1 MMARRQEAAARLC
14 AAAATAVLTV
24 SLLRRV
30 RQRRKDKQEATA
42 LIAQLKALNSTAALV
57 VTNAKG
63 DAFASKALT
72 KYVRKVCGAGTGDAL
87 EDATRLVEH
96 CKSARPPSASAFGPA
111 GDAKRLRH
119 VLVRGCV
126 SPQLLVERFPRIKGA
141 YTQQALDY
149 GKNSRYGDRWK
160 ISCYIVV
167 FCVELKRRVGC
178 AIEQA
183 SRRWRGGTRREI
195 LISTQVV
202 LEKWKPKIMPHEPM
216 VEALSDV
223 VDMCCRRF
231 EAWYLERF
239 ERSRRA
245 SVMNAF
251 VTRYRPKPDEA
262 ELKKHIDGANVD
274 GSVILCLEIKLY
286 GAFVLNRRVVLH
298 AMDATPARWRGDVSF
313 SPLDGTSAAASAPD
327 SLVDFHTGHPGPAD
341 GRALRRWQVEG
352 LGRPAYR
359 TA

>member
-1 MMARRQEAAARLC
+1 MMAGRQDSAARLC
-14 AAAATAVLTV
+14 AAAATAALTV

-30 RQRRKDKQEATA
+30 RQRQKDNKEATA

-57 VTNAKG
+57 VTNARG
-63 DAFASKALT
+63 DAFAAKALA
-72 KYVRKVCGAGTGDAL
+72 KYVRKVCGVSSGDAL
-87 EDATRLVEH
+87 EDAQRLIEH
-96 CKSARPPSASAFGPA
+96 CKTATPPTAQAFGPR
-111 GDAKRLRH
+111 KTLRH

-126 SPQLLVERFPRIKGA
+126 SPQLLVERFPQIKGA

-167 FCVELKRRVGC
+167 
-178 AIEQA
+178 
-183 SRRWRGGTRREI
+183 
-195 LISTQVV
+195 
-202 LEKWKPKIMPHEPM
+202 LEKWKPKIMPHAPM

-223 VDMCCRRF
+223 VDLCCRRF

-239 ERSRRA
+239 ERARRA

-274 GSVILCLEIKLY
+274 GSVILALPTDEPFEGGRLKVWD
-286 GAFVLNRRVVLH
+286 GRPTVLH
-298 AMDATPARWRGDVSF
+298 EYAMAPGDCTFLDARVWHQGCAITSGARY
-313 SPLDGTSAAASAPD
+313 A
-327 SLVDFHTGHPGPAD
+327 LVLF
-341 GRALRRWQVEG
+341 LR
-352 LGRPAYR
+352 LNK
-359 TA
+359 